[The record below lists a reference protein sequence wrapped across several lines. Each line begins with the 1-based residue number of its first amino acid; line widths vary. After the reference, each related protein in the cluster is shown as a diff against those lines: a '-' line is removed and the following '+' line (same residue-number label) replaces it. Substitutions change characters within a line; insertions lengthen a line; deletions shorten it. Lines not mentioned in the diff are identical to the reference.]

1 MSLQPQ
7 TYHSAIY
14 RNFRAIDRSEHRRI
28 VRFYERHEK
37 SILVSEFEEYFE
49 MMVIYTQ
56 CLFEISEYRKHL
68 LMADVILKTSILENI
83 THIGEIEIYKTTL
96 FQKAASHYNLR
107 ELKKAHHVLCELL
120 KMTPDDSFCVRFLGR
135 VMRADKPAY
144 INYMR
149 AASIFL
155 FLMAALVIGIQVLFI
170 KPFYTLFEP
179 IVETSRNTIFVLGVV
194 VLVGSELFH
203 RWQVQYRIAELI
215 RTIKQKKATQQGS
228 L

>member
-37 SILVSEFEEYFE
+37 SILVLEFEEYFE
-49 MMVIYTQ
+49 MMVTYTQ

-68 LMADVILKTSILENI
+68 LMSDVVLKTSILEDI
-83 THIGEIEIYKTTL
+83 THIRDIEIYQSTL

-107 ELKKAHHVLCELL
+107 ELTKAHHVLCELL
-120 KMTPDDSFCVRFLGR
+120 KMTPDDSFCVQFLGR

-149 AASIFL
+149 AVSIFL
-155 FLMAALVIGIQVLFI
+155 FLMAALIIGIQVLFI
-170 KPFYTLFEP
+170 KPFYALFDP
-179 IVETSRNTIFVLGVV
+179 IVEISRNTIFVLGIT

-203 RWQVQYRIAELI
+203 RWQVHHRIAGFI
-215 RTIKQKKATQQGS
+215 RTIKQKKATQRDS
-228 L
+228 V